1 MYRILT
7 IAKLTWMEARRR
19 RIVLAAL
26 LGGGAFLA
34 VFGTAVYFINQ
45 NMTQAGFVNAVI
57 LRAQQE
63 FLTQAG
69 LYVVNFLTLAVA
81 ILLAVDTLS
90 GEIDSGVMQTLASK
104 PIRRSEILLGKWLT
118 YWLMTAA
125 YLLLTAGGL
134 VLIMRWLTGFE
145 QNNMVYALPLMLL
158 GATVMLNVSLAGGA
172 RLKTITNGM
181 LAFAYYGIAFLSG
194 WVEQVGAALNN
205 DAARRIGTAVSLLSP
220 SDAMW
225 RRAAYEM
232 QPLLARNV
240 AGGNPFASFS
250 VPSVAMIVWTL
261 AIAVLSLLFALY
273 LFRRRPL

>member
-26 LGGGAFLA
+26 IGGAAFLA
-34 VFGTAVYFINQ
+34 VFGTAVFFINRSV
-45 NMTQAGFVNAVI
+45 TQAEGLNAVL
-57 LRAQQE
+57 LRTQFMA
-63 FLTQAG
+63 LTQAG

-118 YWLMTAA
+118 YWLMTAG

-134 VLIMRWLTGFE
+134 VLIMRWLTGFA
-145 QNNMVYALPLMLL
+145 QQNMVIALPFMLL

-181 LAFAYYGIAFLSG
+181 LAFAYYGVAFLSG
-194 WVEQVGAALNN
+194 WIEQVGAALGN
-205 DAARRIGTAVSLLSP
+205 DTARRIGTAVSLVSP

-232 QPLLARNV
+232 QPVLARNL
-240 AGGNPFASFS
+240 AGGNPFSSFS
-250 VPSVAMIVWTL
+250 VPSVAMIYWTL
-261 AIAVLSLLFALY
+261 AVAVASLLLAFY